1 MSINKNVTIQDGVRV
16 AIQEDCLSVNGKEF
30 QLPKGSNN
38 NSAVINGN
46 IFVNGYEFRDGE
58 WKRTIRALFHRFF

>member
-16 AIQEDCLSVNGKEF
+16 AIQENSLSVNGNEF
-30 QLPKGSNN
+30 PLPKGNGN
-38 NSAVINGN
+38 NSAVVNGN

-58 WKRTIRALFHRFF
+58 WKRTLRALFHRFF